1 MKVLVIGATG
11 KIGKRVLKSL
21 AKTHQVT
28 ALIRYPELQAEYEKM
43 GARVLTVDVET
54 ELEKKVHEATIGQDA
69 VIIAA
74 TAGADGSIAEI
85 ELLDRNV
92 AMNAIDAA
100 KKERVRHVIL
110 LSAYGA
116 DQPNAAPKELFNF
129 LSANNAAEE
138 YIEHSG
144 LNYTIICPVTI
155 VDEPSKGSIEASED
169 LNDADGATISET
181 DVATVIA
188 ASLDNRGLYGRR
200 IEIKSGS
207 TPINEALDFEG
218 RGEVANGRGTTF
230 RRPQRT

>member
-43 GARVLTVDVET
+43 GAHVLTVDVET
-54 ELEKKVHEATIGQDA
+54 ELEKKVQEATSGQDA

-74 TAGADGSIAEI
+74 TAGADGTSTEI
-85 ELLDRNV
+85 ELLDRSV
-92 AMNAIDAA
+92 SMKAIDAA
-100 KKERVRHVIL
+100 KKERVRHVVL

-129 LSANNAAEE
+129 LSANNAADE

-155 VDEPSKGSIEASED
+155 VDGAGRGAIEASED
-169 LNDADGATISET
+169 LSDVADATISET

-188 ASLDNRGLYGRR
+188 AALDNRGLYGRR
-200 IEIKSGS
+200 IEIKSGN
-207 TPINEALDFEG
+207 TPINEALDFESRNEAG
-218 RGEVANGRGTTF
+218 NGNRTTV
-230 RRPQRT
+230 RRPQRS

>member
-11 KIGKRVLKSL
+11 KIGRRVLKSL

-43 GARVLTVDVET
+43 GARVLTVDVEK
-54 ELEKKVHEATIGQDA
+54 ELDKKIHEATAGQDA
-69 VIIAA
+69 VIVAA
-74 TAGADGSIAEI
+74 TAGADGTSKEI

-92 AMNAIDAA
+92 AMKAIDAA
-100 KKERVRHVIL
+100 KKERVRHVVL

-116 DQPNAAPKELFNF
+116 DRPDAGPKDHYNF
-129 LSANNAAEE
+129 LSANNAADE

-144 LNYTIICPVTI
+144 LNYTIICPVAIT
-155 VDEPSKGSIEASED
+155 DGPGKGSIEASED
-169 LNDADGATISET
+169 LSDASSATISET

-207 TPINEALDFEG
+207 TPINDALDFDS
-218 RGEVANGRGTTF
+218 RGEVATGGRTTL
-230 RRPQRT
+230 RRPQR

>member
-11 KIGKRVLKSL
+11 KIGRRVLKSL

-43 GARVLTVDVET
+43 GARVLTVDVEK
-54 ELEKKVHEATIGQDA
+54 ELDKGIHEATSGQDA

-74 TAGADGSIAEI
+74 TAGAEGSSKEI

-92 AMNAIDAA
+92 AMKAIDAA
-100 KKERVRHVIL
+100 KKERVRHVVL

-116 DQPNAAPKELFNF
+116 DQPDAAPKEHFNF
-129 LSANNAAEE
+129 LSANNAADE

-155 VDEPSKGSIEASED
+155 VDSPGKGSIEASED
-169 LNDADGATISET
+169 LSDASDATISET
-181 DVATVIA
+181 DVATIIA

-200 IEIKSGS
+200 IEVKSGS
-207 TPINEALDFEG
+207 TPINDALDFDS
-218 RGEVANGRGTTF
+218 RGEVATGGRTTL
-230 RRPQRT
+230 RRPQR

>member
-11 KIGKRVLKSL
+11 KIGRRVLKSL

-43 GARVLTVDVET
+43 GARVLTVDVEK
-54 ELEKKVHEATIGQDA
+54 ELDKGIHEATSGQDA

-74 TAGADGSIAEI
+74 TAGAEGSSKEI

-92 AMNAIDAA
+92 AMKAIDVA
-100 KKERVRHVIL
+100 KKERVRHVVL

-116 DQPNAAPKELFNF
+116 DQPDAAPKEHFNF
-129 LSANNAAEE
+129 LSANNAADE

-155 VDEPSKGSIEASED
+155 VDGPGKGSIEASED
-169 LNDADGATISET
+169 LSDASDATISET
-181 DVATVIA
+181 DVATIIA

-200 IEIKSGS
+200 IEVKSGS
-207 TPINEALDFEG
+207 TPINDALDFDS
-218 RGEVANGRGTTF
+218 RGEVATGGRTTL
-230 RRPQRT
+230 RRPQR

>member
-11 KIGKRVLKSL
+11 KIGRRVLKSL

-43 GARVLTVDVET
+43 GARVLTVDVEK
-54 ELEKKVHEATIGQDA
+54 ELDKKIHEATAGQDA
-69 VIIAA
+69 VIVAA
-74 TAGADGSIAEI
+74 TAGAEGTSKEI

-92 AMNAIDAA
+92 AMKAIDAA
-100 KKERVRHVIL
+100 KKERVRHVVL

-116 DQPNAAPKELFNF
+116 DRPDAGPKEHYNF
-129 LSANNAAEE
+129 LSANNAADE

-144 LNYTIICPVTI
+144 LNYTIICPVAI
-155 VDEPSKGSIEASED
+155 IDGPGKGSIEASED
-169 LNDADGATISET
+169 LSDASGATISET

-200 IEIKSGS
+200 IEIRSGS
-207 TPINEALDFEG
+207 TPINDALDFDS
-218 RGEVANGRGTTF
+218 RGEAATAGRTTL
-230 RRPQRT
+230 RRPQR

>member
-11 KIGKRVLKSL
+11 KIGRRVLKSL

-43 GARVLTVDVET
+43 GARVLTVDVEK
-54 ELEKKVHEATIGQDA
+54 ELDKGIHDATSGQDA

-74 TAGADGSIAEI
+74 TAGAEGSSKEI

-92 AMNAIDAA
+92 AMKAIDAA
-100 KKERVRHVIL
+100 KKERVRHVVL

-116 DQPNAAPKELFNF
+116 DQPDAAPKEHFNF
-129 LSANNAAEE
+129 LSANNAADE

-155 VDEPSKGSIEASED
+155 VDGPGKGSIEASED
-169 LNDADGATISET
+169 LSDASGATISET
-181 DVATVIA
+181 DVATIIA

-200 IEIKSGS
+200 IEVKSGS
-207 TPINEALDFEG
+207 TPINDALDFDS
-218 RGEVANGRGTTF
+218 RGEVATGGRTTL
-230 RRPQRT
+230 RRPQR

>member
-11 KIGKRVLKSL
+11 KIGRRVLKSL
-21 AKTHQVT
+21 AKSHQVT

-43 GARVLTVDVET
+43 GARVLTVDVEK
-54 ELEKKVHEATIGQDA
+54 ELDKGIHEATSGQDA

-74 TAGADGSIAEI
+74 TAGADGSSKEI

-92 AMNAIDAA
+92 AMKAIDAA
-100 KKERVRHVIL
+100 KKERVRHVVL

-116 DQPNAAPKELFNF
+116 DQPDAAPKEHFNF
-129 LSANNAAEE
+129 LSANNAADE

-155 VDEPSKGSIEASED
+155 VDGPGKGSIEASED
-169 LNDADGATISET
+169 LSDVNGATISET
-181 DVATVIA
+181 DVATIIT

-200 IEIKSGS
+200 IEVKSGS
-207 TPINEALDFEG
+207 TPINEALDFDS
-218 RGEVANGRGTTF
+218 RGEVATGGRTTL
-230 RRPQRT
+230 RRPQR

>member
-11 KIGKRVLKSL
+11 KIGRRVLKSL
-21 AKTHQVT
+21 AKSHQVT

-43 GARVLTVDVET
+43 GARVLTVDVEK
-54 ELEKKVHEATIGQDA
+54 ELDKGIHEATSGQDA

-74 TAGADGSIAEI
+74 TAGANGSSKEI

-92 AMNAIDAA
+92 AMKAIDAA
-100 KKERVRHVIL
+100 KKERVRHVVL

-116 DQPNAAPKELFNF
+116 DQPDAAPKEHFNF
-129 LSANNAAEE
+129 LSANNAADE

-155 VDEPSKGSIEASED
+155 VDGPGKGSIEASED
-169 LNDADGATISET
+169 LSDANGATISET
-181 DVATVIA
+181 DVATIIT

-200 IEIKSGS
+200 IEVKSGS
-207 TPINEALDFEG
+207 TPINEALDFDS
-218 RGEVANGRGTTF
+218 RGEVATGGRTTL
-230 RRPQRT
+230 RRPQR

>member
-11 KIGKRVLKSL
+11 KIGRRVLKSL

-43 GARVLTVDVET
+43 GARVLTVDVEK
-54 ELEKKVHEATIGQDA
+54 ELDKGIHEATSGQDA

-74 TAGADGSIAEI
+74 TAGAEGSSKEI

-92 AMNAIDAA
+92 AMKAIDAA
-100 KKERVRHVIL
+100 KKERVRHVVL

-116 DQPNAAPKELFNF
+116 DQPDAAPKEHFNF
-129 LSANNAAEE
+129 LSANNAADE

-155 VDEPSKGSIEASED
+155 VDGPGKGSIEASED
-169 LNDADGATISET
+169 LSDASDATISET
-181 DVATVIA
+181 DVATIIA

-200 IEIKSGS
+200 IEVKSGS
-207 TPINEALDFEG
+207 TPINDALDFDS
-218 RGEVANGRGTTF
+218 RGEVATGGRTTL
-230 RRPQRT
+230 RRPQR

>member
-11 KIGKRVLKSL
+11 KIGRRVLKSL

-43 GARVLTVDVET
+43 GARVLTVDVEK
-54 ELEKKVHEATIGQDA
+54 ELDKGIHEATSGQDA

-74 TAGADGSIAEI
+74 TAGAEGSSKEI

-92 AMNAIDAA
+92 AMKAIDAA
-100 KKERVRHVIL
+100 KKERVRHVVL

-116 DQPNAAPKELFNF
+116 DQPDAAPKEHYNF
-129 LSANNAAEE
+129 LSANNAADE

-155 VDEPSKGSIEASED
+155 VDGPGKGSIEASED
-169 LNDADGATISET
+169 LSDASDATISET
-181 DVATVIA
+181 DVATIIA

-200 IEIKSGS
+200 IEVKSGS
-207 TPINEALDFEG
+207 TPINDALDFDS
-218 RGEVANGRGTTF
+218 RGEVATGGRTTL
-230 RRPQRT
+230 RRPQR

>member
-11 KIGKRVLKSL
+11 KIGRRVLKSL

-43 GARVLTVDVET
+43 GARVLTVDVEK
-54 ELEKKVHEATIGQDA
+54 ELDKGIHEATSGQDA

-74 TAGADGSIAEI
+74 TAGAEGSSKEI

-92 AMNAIDAA
+92 AMKAIDAA
-100 KKERVRHVIL
+100 KKERVRHVVL

-116 DQPNAAPKELFNF
+116 DQPDAAPKEHFNF
-129 LSANNAAEE
+129 LSANNAADE

-155 VDEPSKGSIEASED
+155 GDGPGKGSIEASED
-169 LNDADGATISET
+169 LSDASDATISET
-181 DVATVIA
+181 DVATIIA

-200 IEIKSGS
+200 IEVKSGS
-207 TPINEALDFEG
+207 TPINDALDFDS
-218 RGEVANGRGTTF
+218 RGEVATGGRTTL
-230 RRPQRT
+230 RRPQR

>member
-11 KIGKRVLKSL
+11 KIGRRVLKSL

-43 GARVLTVDVET
+43 GARVLTVDVEK
-54 ELEKKVHEATIGQDA
+54 ELDKGIHDATSGQDA

-74 TAGADGSIAEI
+74 TAGADGSSKEI

-92 AMNAIDAA
+92 AMKAIDAA
-100 KKERVRHVIL
+100 KKERVRHVVL

-116 DQPNAAPKELFNF
+116 DQPDAAPKEHFNF
-129 LSANNAAEE
+129 LSANNAADE

-155 VDEPSKGSIEASED
+155 VDGPGKGSIEASED
-169 LNDADGATISET
+169 LSDASGATISET
-181 DVATVIA
+181 DVATIIA

-200 IEIKSGS
+200 IEVKSGN
-207 TPINEALDFEG
+207 TPINDALDFDS
-218 RGEVANGRGTTF
+218 RGEVATGGRTTL
-230 RRPQRT
+230 RRPQR

>member
-11 KIGKRVLKSL
+11 KIGRRVLKSL

-43 GARVLTVDVET
+43 GARVLTVDVEK
-54 ELEKKVHEATIGQDA
+54 ELDKKIHEATAGQDA
-69 VIIAA
+69 VIVAA
-74 TAGADGSIAEI
+74 TAGAEGTSKEI

-92 AMNAIDAA
+92 AMKAIDAA
-100 KKERVRHVIL
+100 KKERVRHVVL

-116 DQPNAAPKELFNF
+116 DRPDAGPKDHYNF
-129 LSANNAAEE
+129 LSANNAADE

-144 LNYTIICPVTI
+144 LNYTIICPVAIT
-155 VDEPSKGSIEASED
+155 DGPGKGSIEASED
-169 LNDADGATISET
+169 LSDASGATISET

-200 IEIKSGS
+200 IEIRSGS
-207 TPINEALDFEG
+207 TPINDALDFDS
-218 RGEVANGRGTTF
+218 RGEVATGGRTTL
-230 RRPQRT
+230 RRPQR

>member
-11 KIGKRVLKSL
+11 KIGRRVLKSL

-43 GARVLTVDVET
+43 GARVLTVDVEK
-54 ELEKKVHEATIGQDA
+54 ELDKGIHEATSGQDA

-74 TAGADGSIAEI
+74 TAGAEGSSKEI

-92 AMNAIDAA
+92 AMKAIDAA
-100 KKERVRHVIL
+100 KKERVRHVVL

-116 DQPNAAPKELFNF
+116 DQPDAAPKEHFNF
-129 LSANNAAEE
+129 LSANNAADE

-155 VDEPSKGSIEASED
+155 VDGPGKGSIEASED
-169 LNDADGATISET
+169 LSDASDATISET
-181 DVATVIA
+181 DVATIIA
-188 ASLDNRGLYGRR
+188 ASLDNRNLYGRR
-200 IEIKSGS
+200 IEVKSGS
-207 TPINEALDFEG
+207 TPINDALDFDS
-218 RGEVANGRGTTF
+218 RGEVATGGRTTL
-230 RRPQRT
+230 RRPQR

>member
-11 KIGKRVLKSL
+11 KIGRRVLKSL

-43 GARVLTVDVET
+43 GARVLTVDVEK
-54 ELEKKVHEATIGQDA
+54 ELDKGIHDATSGQDA

-74 TAGADGSIAEI
+74 TAGAEGSSKEI

-92 AMNAIDAA
+92 AMKAIDAA
-100 KKERVRHVIL
+100 KKERVRHVVL

-116 DQPNAAPKELFNF
+116 DQPDAAPKEHFNF
-129 LSANNAAEE
+129 LSANNAADE

-155 VDEPSKGSIEASED
+155 VDGPGKGSIEASED
-169 LNDADGATISET
+169 LSDASDATISET
-181 DVATVIA
+181 DVATIIA

-200 IEIKSGS
+200 IEVKSGS
-207 TPINEALDFEG
+207 TPINDALDFDS
-218 RGEVANGRGTTF
+218 RGEVATGGRTTL
-230 RRPQRT
+230 RRPQR

>member
-11 KIGKRVLKSL
+11 KIGRRVLKSL

-43 GARVLTVDVET
+43 GARVLTVDVEK
-54 ELEKKVHEATIGQDA
+54 ELDKGIHEATAGQDA

-74 TAGADGSIAEI
+74 TAGAEGSSKEI

-92 AMNAIDAA
+92 AMKAIDAA
-100 KKERVRHVIL
+100 KKERVRHVVL

-116 DQPNAAPKELFNF
+116 DQPDAAPKEHFNF
-129 LSANNAAEE
+129 LSANNAADE

-155 VDEPSKGSIEASED
+155 VDGPGKGSIEASED
-169 LNDADGATISET
+169 LSDASDATISET
-181 DVATVIA
+181 DVATIIA

-200 IEIKSGS
+200 IEVKSGS
-207 TPINEALDFEG
+207 TPINDALDFDS
-218 RGEVANGRGTTF
+218 RGEVATGGRTTL
-230 RRPQRT
+230 RRPQR

>member
-43 GARVLTVDVET
+43 GARVLTVDVEK
-54 ELEKKVHEATIGQDA
+54 ELEKKVHEATSGQDA

-74 TAGADGSIAEI
+74 TAGADGSSTEI

-92 AMNAIDAA
+92 DAA
-100 KKERVRHVIL
+100 KKERVRHVVL

-129 LSANNAAEE
+129 LSANNAADE

-181 DVATVIA
+181 DVATVIS

-218 RGEVANGRGTTF
+218 RGEVANGGRTTL
-230 RRPQRT
+230 RRPQRS